1 MSNTWVFGG
10 TTLSNLGVITLMDD
24 FLDLPEARAGNIEIP
39 FKTGTVF
46 VSPYYDET
54 TLQMGMTISA
64 ADSDALETVLDTLKA
79 LLSPRTQ
86 QTLARTLT
94 DTTTRTVSAI
104 VNKRLQVTR
113 PAPWIAKLVIE
124 FELAQ
129 PFFRLSTLIA
139 DNTTTINSAPKA
151 MTVTNTGTV
160 AERDATFLLTGPLTN
175 VVITNATAGGTLTYT
190 GAIAGGASVTIGT
203 LNGEYYATHSASG
216 NVIGNVTHSGS
227 SALMIFNVGANILS
241 IASSVTTT
249 GTVKI
254 SFYPPFL

>member
-1 MSNTWVFGG
+1 MSNTWKFGG
-10 TTLSNLGVITLMDD
+10 TDLSSLGVITLMDD
-24 FLDLPEARAGNIEIP
+24 FLDLPQARAGNIEIP

-54 TLQMGMTISA
+54 TLQMGMTITA
-64 ADSDALETVLDTLKA
+64 ATADALETALDTLKA

-86 QTLARTLT
+86 QTLERTLT
-94 DTTTRTVSAI
+94 DTTKRTVSAI

-129 PFFRLSTLIA
+129 PFFRLSTVIA
-139 DNTTTINSAPKA
+139 DNTTIINSAPEP

-175 VVITNATAGGTLTYT
+175 VVITNSTAGGTLTYT
-190 GAIAGGASVTIGT
+190 GVIDAGETVTIGT
-203 LNGEYYATHSASG
+203 LNGEYYATHNVDG

-227 SALMIFNVGANILS
+227 SALMVFNVGANTLS
-241 IASSVTTT
+241 IASDVITT